1 MLKNYIKIA
10 LRNILRKKVYSFI
23 NIFGLA
29 LGMAV
34 CIIILMWVNTEITY
48 DRFNENLNDI
58 YLATNYT
65 KFGER
70 NSFGTGNVPA
80 LGPALKAEYPEIIN
94 SARLNNGYS
103 EYLITYENTS
113 FKERI
118 KFADPSVFEMFSFPF
133 VQGNYETA
141 KYDPHTIMISEDIA
155 EKHFKDIDIVG
166 ETIFFDNR
174 FHLTVG
180 GVFKNIP
187 ENSSLQFDIVVPV
200 DILNELWYENATTT
214 WFNLSYKTYIQ
225 LAKGTDYK
233 QVKEK
238 IKNRIKD
245 SLPQSDTDVS
255 LYPFSRMHLILYGA
269 LGAVILFSY
278 IAALILAIACI
289 NFINLTT
296 ARSAAR
302 AREVGLRKVVGGSKK
317 QIMMQFFSESLIMSV
332 FALIIAIGLVEVFLP
347 IFGGILQRNIEFN
360 LSNKFILLGIPAIT
374 ILTGILSGIYPAI
387 VLSSFKPTAVL
398 KSGNFFVGTKSPMRK
413 NLVIFQFVVSI
424 VLIISIIVIFRQTQF
439 MKNKSL
445 GFDKKYLI
453 HMKLEGNLKD
463 NYQMFKNELLQNRN
477 IFDATVSSQLPTGS
491 YMNGSGWKWDGMDEN
506 LNPLVTSLNV
516 DYDYIQT
523 MKLEMKQGNFFSEEY
538 PVNSPNIIIN
548 ERYAEVTGLENPIG
562 TTIYRDGKDSYNV
575 IGIIKDF
582 HYMALNNKVNPLFIF
597 CSTEMWGYR
606 YITMRIDNTDVENT
620 ISEIKK
626 IAKKHNPDFPFEF
639 GFLEDDLEAMYRRSK
654 RFELL
659 LGSFAVLAIVISC
672 LGLFGLSSYMT
683 EQRTKEIGIRKVHG
697 ASVMRIVKLLTSDF
711 TKSIL
716 IANAIGWVLA
726 FLLMELLLRNFPY
739 KINLNIWIFVLP
751 GLATLALAL
760 LVISYQTIKAANS
773 DPVDTLKYE

>member
-716 IANAIGWVLA
+716 IANAIGWVISY
-726 FLLMELLLRNFPY
+726 LLMELLLRNFPY
-739 KINLNIWIFVLP
+739 KINLNLWIFVLP

-760 LVISYQTIKAANS
+760 LVISYQTIKA
-773 DPVDTLKYE
+773 

>member
-1 MLKNYIKIA
+1 MFKNYLKIA
-10 LRNILRKKVYSFI
+10 IRNILRQKGYSFI

-34 CIIILMWVNTEITY
+34 CIIILMWINTEITY

-65 KFGER
+65 KFGEQKQ
-70 NSFGTGNVPA
+70 FGTGNVPA

-94 SARLNNGYS
+94 SVRLNNS
-103 EYLITYENTS
+103 HPEYLLTYNEKS

-118 KFADPSVFEMFSFPF
+118 KFADPAIFEVFSFPF
-133 VQGNYETA
+133 VQGNHETA
-141 KYDPHTIMISEDIA
+141 LYDPHTLLISEDIA
-155 EKHFKDIDIVG
+155 EKHFKDKDIVG
-166 ETIFFDNR
+166 ETILLDNR
-174 FHLTVG
+174 FHLTIG

-278 IAALILAIACI
+278 IAVIILVIACI

-296 ARSAAR
+296 ARSAGR
-302 AREVGLRKVVGGSKK
+302 AREVGLRKVVGGNKK
-317 QIMMQFFSESLIMSV
+317 QIMMQFFSESIIMSV
-332 FALIIAIGLVEVFLP
+332 FALFVAIGLVEVFLP
-347 IFGGILQRNIEFN
+347 VFGNLLQKNITFN
-360 LSNKFILLGIPAIT
+360 LSSKFILLGIPGIT
-374 ILTGILSGIYPAI
+374 LLTGVLSGIYPAI
-387 VLSSFKPTAVL
+387 ILSSFKPTTIL
-398 KSGNFFVGTKSPMRK
+398 KNGNFFAGTKSPIRK

-424 VLIISIIVIFRQTQF
+424 VLIISIIVIFKQTKF
-439 MKNKSL
+439 MKNKNL
-445 GFDKKYLI
+445 GFDKEHLLYI
-453 HMKLEGNLKD
+453 KLEGDLKE
-463 NYQMFKNELLQNRN
+463 NYPILKNDLLQNRN
-477 IFDATVSSQLPTGS
+477 IFNVTVSSQLPTGS
-491 YMNGSGWKWDGMDEN
+491 YMNGSGWKWDGLDEN

-516 DYDYIQT
+516 DYDYLVT
-523 MKLEMKQGNFFSEEY
+523 MKLEMKQGDFFSEKY
-538 PVNSPNIIIN
+538 PINSPNIVIN

-562 TTIYRDGKDSYNV
+562 TNIYRDGNDSYNV

-582 HYMALNNKVNPLFIF
+582 HYMALNNKINPLFIF
-597 CSTEMWGYR
+597 CSTENWGYQ
-606 YITMRIDNTDVENT
+606 YITMKIDNTDVENT
-620 ISEIKK
+620 IAEIKK
-626 IAKKHNPDFPFEF
+626 ITMKHNPDFPFEF

-654 RFELL
+654 RIELL

-683 EQRTKEIGIRKVHG
+683 EQRTKEISIRKVHG
-697 ASVMRIVKLLTSDF
+697 ASVFRIVKLLSADF

-716 IANAIGWVLA
+716 IANAIGWVVA
-726 FLLMELLLRNFPY
+726 FALMELMLRNFPY
-739 KINLNIWIFVLP
+739 KIQLNIWIFVLP
-751 GLATLALAL
+751 GLATLIMALI
-760 LVISYQTIKAANS
+760 VISYQTIKAANS
-773 DPVDTLKYE
+773 NPVDALKYE

>member
-1 MLKNYIKIA
+1 MFKNYLKIA
-10 LRNILRKKVYSFI
+10 IRNILRQKGYSFI

-34 CIIILMWVNTEITY
+34 CIIILMWINTEITY

-65 KFGER
+65 KFGEQKQ
-70 NSFGTGNVPA
+70 FGTGNVPA

-94 SARLNNGYS
+94 SVRLNNS
-103 EYLITYENTS
+103 HPEYLLTYNEKS

-118 KFADPSVFEMFSFPF
+118 KFADPSIFEVFSFPF
-133 VQGNYETA
+133 IQGNHETA
-141 KYDPHTIMISEDIA
+141 LYDPHTLLISEDIA
-155 EKHFKDIDIVG
+155 EKHFKGKNIVG
-166 ETIFFDNR
+166 ETILLDNR
-174 FHLTVG
+174 FHLTIG
-180 GVFKNIP
+180 GIFKNIP

-278 IAALILAIACI
+278 IAVIILVIACI

-296 ARSAAR
+296 ARSAGR
-302 AREVGLRKVVGGSKK
+302 AREVGLRKVVGGNKK
-317 QIMMQFFSESLIMSV
+317 QIMMQFFSESIIMSV
-332 FALIIAIGLVEVFLP
+332 FALFVAIGLVEVFLP
-347 IFGGILQRNIEFN
+347 VFGNLLHRNITFD
-360 LSNKFILLGIPAIT
+360 LSSKFILLGIPGIT
-374 ILTGILSGIYPAI
+374 LLTGILSGIYPAI
-387 VLSSFKPTAVL
+387 ILSSFKPTTIL
-398 KSGNFFVGTKSPMRK
+398 KSGNFFASTKSPIRK
-413 NLVIFQFVVSI
+413 NLVIFQFVISI
-424 VLIISIIVIFRQTQF
+424 VLIISIIVIFKQTRF
-439 MKNKSL
+439 MKNKNL
-445 GFDKKYLI
+445 GFDKEHLLYI
-453 HMKLEGNLKD
+453 KLEGDLKE
-463 NYQMFKNELLQNRN
+463 NYPILKNDLLQNRN
-477 IFDATVSSQLPTGS
+477 IFNVTVSSQLPTGS
-491 YMNGSGWKWDGMDEN
+491 YMNGSGWKWDGLDEN

-516 DYDYIQT
+516 DYDYLVT
-523 MKLEMKQGNFFSEEY
+523 MKLEMKQGNFFSEKY
-538 PVNSPNIIIN
+538 PINSPNIVIN

-562 TTIYRDGKDSYNV
+562 TTIYRDGNDSYNV

-582 HYMALNNKVNPLFIF
+582 HYMALNNKINPLFIF
-597 CSTEMWGYR
+597 CSTENWGYQ
-606 YITMRIDNTDVENT
+606 YITMKIDNTDVENT
-620 ISEIKK
+620 IAEIKK
-626 IAKKHNPDFPFEF
+626 ITMKHNPDFPFEF

-654 RFELL
+654 RIELL

-683 EQRTKEIGIRKVHG
+683 EQRTKEISIRKIHG
-697 ASVMRIVKLLTSDF
+697 ASVFRIVKLLSADF

-716 IANAIGWVLA
+716 IANAIGWVVA
-726 FLLMELLLRNFPY
+726 FALMELMLRNFPY
-739 KINLNIWIFVLP
+739 KIQLNIWIFVLP
-751 GLATLALAL
+751 GLATLIMALI
-760 LVISYQTIKAANS
+760 VISYQTIKAANS
-773 DPVDTLKYE
+773 NPVDALKYE